1 MDVIL
6 PDLRADNRIAHPSRG
21 ALEQGTSADAGISD
35 QHLGPWALRD
45 QRPDHAI
52 VFKPNPNQV
61 GEKDLHKGLAAAALE
76 QRLVLRMRSTTERTY
91 ACAVTPLLA
100 ERYWQLYLAY
110 SWKGHGFFAFQAPG
124 SWPIGRLAPSS
135 SVHAHGTQCIA
146 IDGSSSSGCFRAVRT
161 LRP

>member
-52 VFKPNPNQV
+52 FFEPNPNQV
-61 GEKDLHKGLAAAALE
+61 SEKDLDKGLAAAALE
-76 QRLVLRMRSTTERTY
+76 QRLVLRMSSTTEGTY

-100 ERYWQLYLAY
+100 KRYWQLYLAY
-110 SWKGHGFFAFQAPG
+110 SWKGPIPFAFQAPRPR
-124 SWPIGRLAPSS
+124 PIGRFAPDSSVHTHGSQFSAADEPSS
-135 SVHAHGTQCIA
+135 SRH
-146 IDGSSSSGCFRAVRT
+146 FRAE
-161 LRP
+161 